1 MFIRILQGIRG
12 TTYGVVRGIIYK
24 YIHIW
29 MYGVRSTKDMFV
41 LFAQYTSMQIIP
53 QLVPTSAEIGHYTEQ
68 LTD

>member
-1 MFIRILQGIRG
+1 
-12 TTYGVVRGIIYK
+12 
-24 YIHIW
+24 